1 MKYQFIRVKNSE
13 YSKIIY
19 EINND
24 LSVRKFSKN
33 PNQFTFDRH
42 KVWLKTIFKKNNEKI
57 FLIKFKNKFIGV
69 IRSKK
74 KRIRD
79 NLSWALKKKFR
90 NLGHGKNFLKKF
102 TKKNIKFSATIHEK
116 NISSIKIAYFSGFKI
131 KNKNSHFLNMYK
143 N

>member
-1 MKYQFIRVKNSE
+1 MRYQFIRVKNSN

-33 PNQFTFDRH
+33 PQQFSFDQH
-42 KVWLKTIFKKNNEKI
+42 KTWLKKILKKNNEKI
-57 FLIKFKNKFIGV
+57 FLIKFKDKIIGV
-69 IRSKK
+69 LRSKK
-74 KRIRD
+74 NKIRN
-79 NLSWALKKKFR
+79 NLSWALKKKFQ

-102 TKKNIKFSATIHEK
+102 TQKNLKFSATIHEK

-131 KNKNSHFLNMYK
+131 KNKNNHFLNMYK